1 MLSLYNRN
9 KIRHEELQTKCM
21 LCKKETRVKSEPC
34 GHFTHCQQCYD
45 DGFGLKLS
53 SNKPEVPPAPTCP
66 ECGVQLEQTS
76 LNVLVKRN
84 LVRIFTKRRLRMD
97 SNLDLD
103 VTGDC

>member
-53 SNKPEVPPAPTCP
+53 SNKPEVMPAHTCP
-66 ECGVQLEQTS
+66 ECGVQLEQTR

-84 LVRIFTKRRLRMD
+84 LVTFLRNVDLERIPF
-97 SNLDLD
+97 LDLY